1 MLSFTIELFDL
12 KALRGDE
19 ENKKKEVQMKNVM
32 KLDDGTFKEAT
43 AKGVALV
50 DFFAAWCGPC
60 KMFAPVLEQL
70 AEELEGKALVVKLD
84 IEEAVE
90 TAAEFEVQSVPSLFV
105 LKDGKIVKSFT
116 GVQSKKTLLDAVEN
130 I

>member
-1 MLSFTIELFDL
+1 
-12 KALRGDE
+12 
-19 ENKKKEVQMKNVM
+19 MKNVM

-43 AKGVALV
+43 AKGVVVV

>member
-1 MLSFTIELFDL
+1 MLSFTIELFYL
-12 KALRGDE
+12 KALWGDE
-19 ENKKKEVQMKNVM
+19 ENEKKEVQMKNVV
-32 KLDDGTFKEAT
+32 KVNDASFREVS
-43 AKGVALV
+43 AKGLVLV
-50 DFFAAWCGPC
+50 DFFATWCGPC

-70 AEELEGKALVVKLD
+70 AEELDGKVLVVKLD

-90 TAAEFEVQSVPSLFV
+90 TAAEFEVQSVPSLFI